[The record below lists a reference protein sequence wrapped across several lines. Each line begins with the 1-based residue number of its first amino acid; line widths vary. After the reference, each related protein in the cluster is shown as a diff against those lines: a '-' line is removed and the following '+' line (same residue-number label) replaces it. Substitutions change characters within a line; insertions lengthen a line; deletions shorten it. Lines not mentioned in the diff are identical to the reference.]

1 MRLDIPFFS
10 RRAGVG
16 NTTDISGEK
25 PDGDQLTSAVA
36 GTDARGSVSDA
47 ETIGELELAYQSAD
61 TARRKFEPV
70 VFGNYAL
77 YAGRAYDG
85 FASDISRYR
94 NMPIA
99 PVGGGK
105 GRMSSNQIL
114 PYVRQA
120 TSICAGAIPKQRAIA
135 KTAKKADI
143 ESARL
148 ATDYI
153 EARWYDDDEATLRFN
168 EILNLMTG
176 GRVLRRTYWDPD
188 AGREGLRGNG
198 ETPGEGD
205 IVTEYL
211 DFWHYLLPPWTDCL
225 TWPPDWVIQADVYD
239 CDQINDMFPGKKVG
253 PEGLAYSWAL
263 VDRLLVQVIG
273 GKELRATPTRQNA
286 AVLKQ
291 MFMKP
296 TRHYPNGR
304 YYIWANDVLLRETD
318 LPGGKDIFFPLERVD
333 WFPVPSRLYPMS
345 MIECL
350 EPLQRQYNGIISQWV
365 EINARKLRG
374 DHIVIGERPEEI
386 IDKDTGVK
394 TLVFAPGSDM
404 KFFPYDIDTSLSQVQ
419 LEQIVVDMRNIVGIH
434 PPTQGIRQ
442 GKTTLGETQLL
453 QQADMQGFDS
463 VIKGCARSYASV
475 DFMKV
480 RLMADNAVNQR
491 ELSIPTEELAPKT
504 SKFYGKHLQGVKGI
518 IPSSIPNLTPIQ
530 IEEKRTQLAET
541 KCWGPYGDPAHG
553 ISVAEDMLAKQTIA
567 RASGI
572 PGIEDEMDKL
582 GVPYEDLVAAC
593 ASIYAVKVRMEVLQA
608 NMQIQLAT
616 DPQALLNAALKAG
629 AKLPMPGSPGG
640 PGQPALPPGQGA
652 PPGPPQ
658 GQPGPQMAMA

>member
-1 MRLDIPFFS
+1 
-10 RRAGVG
+10 
-16 NTTDISGEK
+16 
-25 PDGDQLTSAVA
+25 
-36 GTDARGSVSDA
+36 
-47 ETIGELELAYQSAD
+47 
-61 TARRKFEPV
+61 
-70 VFGNYAL
+70 
-77 YAGRAYDG
+77 
-85 FASDISRYR
+85 
-94 NMPIA
+94 
-99 PVGGGK
+99 
-105 GRMSSNQIL
+105 
-114 PYVRQA
+114 
-120 TSICAGAIPKQRAIA
+120 
-135 KTAKKADI
+135 
-143 ESARL
+143 
-148 ATDYI
+148 
-153 EARWYDDDEATLRFN
+153 
-168 EILNLMTG
+168 
-176 GRVLRRTYWDPD
+176 
-188 AGREGLRGNG
+188 
-198 ETPGEGD
+198 
-205 IVTEYL
+205 
-211 DFWHYLLPPWTDCL
+211 
-225 TWPPDWVIQADVYD
+225 
-239 CDQINDMFPGKKVG
+239 
-253 PEGLAYSWAL
+253 
-263 VDRLLVQVIG
+263 
-273 GKELRATPTRQNA
+273 
-286 AVLKQ
+286 
-291 MFMKP
+291 
-296 TRHYPNGR
+296 
-304 YYIWANDVLLRETD
+304 
-318 LPGGKDIFFPLERVD
+318 
-333 WFPVPSRLYPMS
+333 
-345 MIECL
+345 
-350 EPLQRQYNGIISQWV
+350 
-365 EINARKLRG
+365 
-374 DHIVIGERPEEI
+374 
-386 IDKDTGVK
+386 
-394 TLVFAPGSDM
+394 M